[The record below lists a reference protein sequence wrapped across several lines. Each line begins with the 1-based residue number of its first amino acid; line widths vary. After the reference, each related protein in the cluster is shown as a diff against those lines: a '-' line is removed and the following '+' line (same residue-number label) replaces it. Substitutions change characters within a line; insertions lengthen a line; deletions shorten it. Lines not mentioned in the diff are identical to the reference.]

1 MPSPI
6 IKERASPLLASK
18 ECKDTQVMDPAN
30 DHDLV
35 AGIRHENQLL
45 LLLMIQ
51 KPFRLSAL
59 LLQKVAKSITARE
72 VVMATVIRRMSIQ
85 VLSLKL

>member
-1 MPSPI
+1 
-6 IKERASPLLASK
+6 
-18 ECKDTQVMDPAN
+18 MDPAN

-45 LLLMIQ
+45 LLLMTQ
-51 KPFRLSAL
+51 KPFHPLAL

-72 VVMATVIRRMSIQ
+72 VATATVIKRMSIQ
-85 VLSLKL
+85 VLSLK

>member
-1 MPSPI
+1 
-6 IKERASPLLASK
+6 
-18 ECKDTQVMDPAN
+18 MDLAN

-45 LLLMIQ
+45 LPLMIQ
-51 KPFRLSAL
+51 KPFHPLAL
-59 LLQKVAKSITARE
+59 LLQKVAKSITERE
-72 VVMATVIRRMSIQ
+72 VVMATVIKRTSMQ